1 MSDDEL
7 DQQIDEIGV
16 VARVAPED
24 KVRLVDVLKRKGN
37 IVAMTGDGVNDAPA
51 LKRADIGVAMG
62 ITGTEVTKEAAEMI
76 LTDDNFATIVKAV
89 DGGRA
94 LYDNLMKYVRFQL
107 ADLIGFIAL
116 FVLAGIFNV
125 LDGIPLNPLQVLW
138 INFAICVLL
147 AIGLG
152 FDDPTPGIMERKPRP
167 ASAPVVTRALGMR
180 LLAAGLLAA
189 VVTLI
194 VAAYAEDQYND
205 QIAITMCLVTFSLTQ
220 IITAIETRDPE
231 RSALGMHTL
240 ANRRFNMMILAALGL
255 TFLITELNFMQKIFD
270 TTSLTSAQWGICL
283 LAGLATLAIAEVA
296 KVVLRRT
303 GWASTSPVAPEQLQ
317 PQLNRQDAQALP

>member
-1 MSDDEL
+1 
-7 DQQIDEIGV
+7 
-16 VARVAPED
+16 
-24 KVRLVDVLKRKGN
+24 
-37 IVAMTGDGVNDAPA
+37 
-51 LKRADIGVAMG
+51 
-62 ITGTEVTKEAAEMI
+62 
-76 LTDDNFATIVKAV
+76 
-89 DGGRA
+89 
-94 LYDNLMKYVRFQL
+94 
-107 ADLIGFIAL
+107 
-116 FVLAGIFNV
+116 
-125 LDGIPLNPLQVLW
+125 LW

-152 FDDPTPGIMERKPRP
+152 FDTPTPGIMERKPRP

-283 LAGLATLAIAEVA
+283 LAGLATFAIAEVA
-296 KVVLRRT
+296 KIVLRRT
-303 GWASTSPVAPEQLQ
+303 GWASTSSVAPEQLQ
-317 PQLNRQDAQALP
+317 PQQLNRQDAQALP